1 VVIFVAMNL
10 HEYQGKQL
18 LEKFNVSIQRGYVA
32 NNPERLLIA
41 QKNFQMKQEQKFLL
55 LKLKFMQVEEARVEE

>member
-1 VVIFVAMNL
+1 MNL

-32 NNPERLLIA
+32 NNPNEA
-41 QKNFQMKQEQKFLL
+41 VECAK
-55 LKLKFMQVEEARVEE
+55 KLSNETGDRKSVV